1 MRDKYTMQVMQKSN
15 RIVVI
20 ILGLLLV
27 ALLLA
32 ACEEDDPEPTDT
44 PVPPTEVPASATPSP
59 QPPTPT
65 EEPTAREGVVVI
77 PPGDTVKIAVATDLS
92 NILPAP
98 GLDIAQG
105 AELAVMDY
113 MEERGG
119 LFDFEIELVVQ
130 DDLCL
135 EDGALAVAEEFAARG
150 DILAVVGHVC
160 SGASIPAS
168 EIYQEA
174 RIPMVSPSSTAGVFT
189 ARGLDV
195 VNRTAFNDNIQG
207 VVAARYI
214 YQVLETR
221 QIVVLHN
228 QTSYG
233 EGLATTVAET
243 FEELGGDVL
252 MFQAIDIE
260 EEDYRM
266 ILRAAATQDTEL
278 IYLGG
283 YDDEAARLVEQMNE
297 LGLDD
302 TLFFTD
308 DGAYTPDFLELAAEN
323 AEGVY
328 VTFGTQSG
336 SEDGD
341 DFAEHYEMVFGV
353 DPEELGP
360 FHEQSY
366 DAANIILQALEEVT
380 KIDDDGNLLIDRELL
395 IDAIRATKGY
405 EGQSGTISCDEN
417 GDCGS
422 ASIDVFQVIDGDWEQ
437 LEVPQELQV
446 LQQ

>member
-1 MRDKYTMQVMQKSN
+1 M
-15 RIVVI
+15 
-20 ILGLLLV
+20 
-27 ALLLA
+27 A
-32 ACEEDDPEPTDT
+32 ACESESEPTAT
-44 PVPPTEVPASATPSP
+44 PIPPTEIPATATPSP
-59 QPPTPT
+59 IPPTPT
-65 EEPTAREGVVVI
+65 DVPTAREGVVVI
-77 PPGDTVKIAVATDLS
+77 PPGDTVKIGVATDLS

-105 AELAVMDY
+105 AELAVIDY
-113 MEERGG
+113 TEERGG

-130 DDLCL
+130 DDLCV
-135 EDGALAVAEEFAARG
+135 EDGAIAVAQEFAARG

-168 EIYQEA
+168 VIYQEA

-214 YQVLETR
+214 YQELGARE
-221 QIVVLHN
+221 IVVLHN

-243 FEELGGDVL
+243 FEELGGAVL
-252 MFQAIDIE
+252 MFQAIDID

-266 ILRAAATQDTEL
+266 ILRAAATLDTEL

-283 YDDEAARLVEQMNE
+283 YDDEASRLVTQMNE

-302 TLFFTD
+302 TLFFSD
-308 DGAYTPDFLELAAEN
+308 DGAYTSDFLELAEEN
-323 AEGVY
+323 AEGIY
-328 VTFGTQSG
+328 VTFGTQSAG
-336 SEDGD
+336 EDVQTT
-341 DFAEHYEMVFGV
+341 FAEHYEMTFGV
-353 DPEELGP
+353 DPQELGP
-360 FHEQSY
+360 FHGQSY
-366 DAANIILQALEEVT
+366 DAANIILQALEEVA
-380 KIDDDGNLLIDRELL
+380 KFDDDGNLLIDRELL

-405 EGQSGTISCDEN
+405 QGQSGTVSCDDN

-422 ASIDVFQVIDGDWEQ
+422 AEISVFRVVDGGWERQ
-437 LEVPQELQV
+437 DVPQELQV

>member
-1 MRDKYTMQVMQKSN
+1 MKEPYSMKSL
-15 RIVVI
+15 RAYHK
-20 ILGLLLV
+20 ILPLLLIAV
-27 ALLLA
+27 MILA
-32 ACEEDDPEPTDT
+32 ACSSDDDEPVVPPTD
-44 PVPPTEVPASATPSP
+44 TEVPATPTPSP
-59 QPPTPT
+59 LPPTPT
-65 EEPTAREGVVVI
+65 EVPTEREGVVVI
-77 PPGDTVKIAVATDLS
+77 EPGDTVKIGVATDLS

-105 AELAVMDY
+105 AELAVIDY

-119 LFDFEIELVVQ
+119 LLDFEVEVVVE

-135 EDGALAVAEEFAARG
+135 EDGALAVAEEFVARG

-168 EIYQEA
+168 EIYEVA
-174 RIPMVSPSSTAGVFT
+174 RIPMVSPSSTAGAFT

-214 YQVLETR
+214 WQELDAR
-221 QIVVLHN
+221 NIVVLHN

-233 EGLATTVAET
+233 EGLAATVAAT
-243 FEELGGDVL
+243 FEELGGEVS
-252 MFQAIDIE
+252 MYEPIDIE

-266 ILRAAATQDTEL
+266 ILRAAATQGADL
-278 IYLGG
+278 IYMGG
-283 YDDEAARLVEQMNE
+283 YDDEASRIVEQMNE
-297 LGLDD
+297 LGLEDV
-302 TLFFTD
+302 LFFTD

-323 AEGVY
+323 AEGTY
-328 VTFGTQSG
+328 LSFGTQSVAEG
-336 SEDGD
+336 EHD
-341 DFAEHYEMVFGV
+341 DFAEHYELVFGV

-360 FHEQSY
+360 FHETAY
-366 DAANIILQALEEVT
+366 DAANIILQALEEVA
-380 KIDDDGNLLIDRELL
+380 KIDDEGNMLVDREQLV
-395 IDAIRATKGY
+395 ATIRATKGY
-405 EGQSGTISCDEN
+405 EGESGTITCDEN

-422 ASIDVFQVIDGDWEQ
+422 ARIAVFQVVDGDWEE
-437 LEVPQELQV
+437 LDVPDELQV